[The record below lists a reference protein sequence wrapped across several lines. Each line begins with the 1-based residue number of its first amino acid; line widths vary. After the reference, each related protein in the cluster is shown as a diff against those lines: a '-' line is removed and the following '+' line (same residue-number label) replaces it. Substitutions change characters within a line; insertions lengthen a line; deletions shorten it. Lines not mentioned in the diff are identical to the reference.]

1 MVVSRKLWSGVPAGL
16 GSAWVAM
23 GTVCVQQEVGAV
35 SSCWRL
41 VVWAR
46 ECPLVWGSVRWRTS
60 FPILSCCR
68 WLLGRSPSARKGCS
82 AAAEG
87 ERVELAATSL

>member
-1 MVVSRKLWSGVPAGL
+1 MVVSRKLWSGVPTGL

-41 VVWAR
+41 AMWDR
-46 ECPLVWGSVRWRTS
+46 ECPLVWGISELEDII
-60 FPILSCCR
+60 PHPE
-68 WLLGRSPSARKGCS
+68 LLL
-82 AAAEG
+82 
-87 ERVELAATSL
+87 LAFGP